1 MTRYLLDTNIV
12 SETRKR
18 KPHGAVIAWLGGLR
32 ADQIFLSAVTLG
44 ELQEGIERTRQQY
57 PDKANTIEAW
67 VDELGTSTTVL
78 ALDGRCFREMARMMA
93 ARQAELLYDAMIAAT
108 ARLHGLTV
116 ATRNESDFKHLG
128 VEIINP
134 FKHG

>member
-12 SETRKR
+12 SEIRKR
-18 KPHGAVIAWLGGLR
+18 KPHGAVMAWLDGLR

-44 ELQEGIERTRQQY
+44 ELQEGIERTRQQD
-57 PDKANTIEAW
+57 PDKANAIEAW
-67 VDELGTSTTVL
+67 VDEVGASTTVL
-78 ALDGRCFREMARMMA
+78 ALDGRCFREMARMMV
-93 ARQAELLYDAMIAAT
+93 ARQADLLYDAMIAAT

-116 ATRNESDFKHLG
+116 ATRNEKDFKRLG

>member
-18 KPHGAVIAWLGGLR
+18 KPHGAVVAWLVACG
-32 ADQIFLSAVTLG
+32 
-44 ELQEGIERTRQQY
+44 RTRYFYQRLRL
-57 PDKANTIEAW
+57 ANCRRELSRRGSRIQIRRAAIEAW
-67 VDELGTSTTVL
+67 VDELGTSATVL
-78 ALDGRCFREMARMMA
+78 PMDGRCFREMARMMA
-93 ARQAELLYDAMIAAT
+93 ARQADLLYDAMIAAT

-116 ATRNESDFKHLG
+116 ATRNEKDFKHLG
-128 VEIINP
+128 AEIINP